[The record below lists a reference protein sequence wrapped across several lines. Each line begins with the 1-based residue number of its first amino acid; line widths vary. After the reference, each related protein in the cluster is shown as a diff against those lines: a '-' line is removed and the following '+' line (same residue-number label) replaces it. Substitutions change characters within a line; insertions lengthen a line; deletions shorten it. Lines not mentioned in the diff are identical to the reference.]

1 MKLRASAASVAFLTL
16 AMGQEPAPGLKHV
29 MTAPRNAGRP
39 STLSALRIERGVEYP
54 SIVRLRDNVEIR
66 TPFCLPAAQD
76 GVVACAG
83 EMIVRADEAEFY
95 EDTGRIDARGNV
107 VVTPLMGH

>member
-16 AMGQEPAPGLKHV
+16 AMGQETAPGLKHV
-29 MTAPRNAGRP
+29 MVAPRNGSRP
-39 STLSALRIERGVEYP
+39 AALSALNIERGVEYP
-54 SIVRLRDNVEIR
+54 SVVRLRGSVEIR
-66 TPFCLPAAQD
+66 TPFCLPAGKD

-95 EDTGRIDARGNV
+95 EDTGRIDARGSV
-107 VVTPLMGH
+107 AVTPVLGH